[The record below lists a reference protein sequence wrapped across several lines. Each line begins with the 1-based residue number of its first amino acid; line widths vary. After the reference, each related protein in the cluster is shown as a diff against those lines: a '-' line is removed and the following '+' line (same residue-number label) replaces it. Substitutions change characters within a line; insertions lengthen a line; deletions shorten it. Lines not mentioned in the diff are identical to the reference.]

1 MAYIQHTTEIKMNQK
16 ITVTYWA
23 AGRIEEYGESNE
35 HIQLSVEINN
45 FDDYPDTL
53 ELLRSKVLD
62 KLNLKQKHDQIQS
75 DYEDACKRLERK
87 IRLIE
92 KAQKDWEVARNFMIS
107 QGLKSSND
115 VAEFPQEALTNLTK
129 SLPTDVSGYPE

>member
-1 MAYIQHTTEIKMNQK
+1 MNQK

-23 AGRIEEYGESNE
+23 AGRIGEYSGDNE
-35 HIQLSVEINN
+35 HIQLSVVIDN

-53 ELLRSKVLD
+53 ELLRSKVLE
-62 KLNLKQKHDQIQS
+62 KLNLKQKHDEIQS
-75 DYEDACKRLERK
+75 DYENACKKLERLT
-87 IRLIE
+87 RLIE
-92 KAQKDWEVARNFMIS
+92 TAKKDWEIARNFMIS
-107 QGLKSSND
+107 QGLKDSND